1 MLGRINLYRMNKPSY
16 PDRIDAC
23 SALDPIDREHA
34 ALALYTELVD
44 HVDAAAVD
52 AVTWRAMAIELGVC
66 AMARSGDRH
75 EFIRARSADA
85 HQRADFIGRL
95 AARTLQSI
103 SSLRNVPD
111 FVSDDG
117 SVRLTQGALS

>member
-1 MLGRINLYRMNKPSY
+1 MNKPSTY
-16 PDRIDAC
+16 LDRIDAC

-44 HVDAAAVD
+44 HVDAAAID

-66 AMARSGDRH
+66 AMSYATGCNAH

-85 HQRADFIGRL
+85 HQRADILGRL

-103 SSLRNVPD
+103 ASLRNVPD